1 MQDKQK
7 VTLYIPPE
15 LHRKLKVQAAMDSES
30 MSDITQRAL
39 TFYLNHG
46 EVVAE
51 VENAEFGHS
60 HRIYDC
66 PNCKSPLLLKDQSL
80 VAITSGPMAEN
91 ESSFTEDSLDT
102 LLTAQV

>member
-15 LHRKLKVQAAMDSES
+15 LHRKLKVQAAIDAAS

-51 VENAEFGHS
+51 VETAEYGHS

-66 PNCKSPLLLKDQSL
+66 PHCQSSVLLKDQNL
-80 VAITSGPMAEN
+80 VAIAPSPMGEGDAA
-91 ESSFTEDSLDT
+91 FTEDSLDS
-102 LLTAQV
+102 LLTAKV